1 MTPEEKKKFV
11 PPGTILVDWYD
22 ENDPALPF
30 NWSTG
35 KLTVVAGLILWLT
48 FSVYAGSSLVTS
60 SFPGLQET
68 FGIGNAEVTT
78 TLSVYVF
85 AYGLGALIFSP
96 LSEIPALG
104 RNPFY
109 SYPMVL
115 FVLFQVGC
123 ARTETFYTFCI
134 MRFLTGLMG
143 APFLATA
150 GASLQDA
157 FTPDKLGALIS
168 FWALSAFAA
177 PAIGP
182 IYGNYGKLTPCH
194 GYRSV
199 SSTLICLWFAAAVYL
214 DNYHWPMW
222 LLLIQTGFATALLIV
237 FLPETSHNNILI
249 NRAKRLRALTGN
261 ENIRSMAEIEQA
273 HLTPNEIFVKA
284 IVRPTEIFLKDP
296 AITYAHLYTAIIYGI
311 YYLFFESYPL
321 VYQGIY
327 GFSFQVSSLGYL
339 AFLVGGL
346 IACFSY
352 LTYCAIKFGPIFKR
366 GEMPVPEQ
374 WLDASLVSTLLPPI
388 GCLIYAWTA
397 RHSVHWI
404 ASLIGVMLFG
414 GANFVTIQCI
424 FSYVLSVYPA
434 YGASLLAGND
444 FLRSSVAAGL
454 LFAGQPMFKAMGI
467 GGGNSFLAGLLVLGT
482 VGAYVIWYFGA
493 TLRARSKFTG

>member
-1 MTPEEKKKFV
+1 MRLHSP
-11 PPGTILVDWYD
+11 YD
-22 ENDPALPF
+22 NR
-30 NWSTG
+30 
-35 KLTVVAGLILWLT
+35 WLT

-60 SFPGLQET
+60 SFPGLQAK

-78 TLSVYVF
+78 TLSIYVF
-85 AYGLGALIFSP
+85 AYGFGALIFSP
-96 LSEIPALG
+96 LSEIPVLG

-109 SYPMVL
+109 SYPMML
-115 FVLFQVGC
+115 FVLFQIAC
-123 ARTETFYTFCI
+123 ARTTTFYTFCI

-150 GASLQDA
+150 GASLQDT
-157 FTPDKLGALIS
+157 FTPDKLGALIA

-182 IYGNYGKLTPCH
+182 IYGNYGEYHTCAGHYIP
-194 GYRSV
+194 
-199 SSTLICLWFAAAVYL
+199 SSSLSNVLILFSEAAVYL
-214 DNYHWPMW
+214 DDYHWPMW

-237 FLPETSHNNILI
+237 LLPETSHNNILL

-273 HLTPNEIFVKA
+273 HLTPSEIFTKA

-339 AFLVGGL
+339 AFLVGGI
-346 IACFSY
+346 IACFTY

-374 WLDASLVSTLLPPI
+374 WLDASLISTLLPPI
-388 GCLIYAWTA
+388 GEYRHTSDAKHRLNVHCQLLGCFIYAWTA
-397 RHSVHWI
+397 RESVHWI
-404 ASLIGVMLFG
+404 VSLIGVMLFG
-414 GANFVTIQCI
+414 GA
-424 FSYVLSVYPA
+424 
-434 YGASLLAGND
+434 
-444 FLRSSVAAGL
+444 
-454 LFAGQPMFKAMGI
+454 
-467 GGGNSFLAGLLVLGT
+467 
-482 VGAYVIWYFGA
+482 
-493 TLRARSKFTG
+493 